1 MKVHFRWGD
10 SGVTIRIGELLIFK
24 IDSRKGDL
32 IYWLDTGG
40 RTGSVHEINA
50 TGNSTHIST

>member
-40 RTGSVHEINA
+40 RTGMI
-50 TGNSTHIST
+50 TLFL